1 MKGLIGF
8 NMIAF
13 AVAFGIAQTVGEGLK
28 IKEKTIMIVSIHFFA
43 NCLLIGAF
51 LMTEG

>member
-8 NMIAF
+8 NMMVF
-13 AVAFGIAQTVGEGLK
+13 AVAFGIAQIVGEDLT

>member
-13 AVAFGIAQTVGEGLK
+13 AVAFGIAQTVGEDLK
-28 IKEKTIMIVSIHFFA
+28 IKEKTIMIISIQVFITF
-43 NCLLIGAF
+43 LSIGAF